1 MNLRSKI
8 NASGMRVTRDGSG
21 DDVFEV
27 VKVEDRPLNDVRY
40 YYMPLPYLEV
50 QKNPNLINNKG
61 W

>member
-1 MNLRSKI
+1 MELVSRQ
-8 NASGMRVTRDGSG
+8 
-21 DDVFEV
+21 
-27 VKVEDRPLNDVRY
+27 LNDVRY